1 MRRILVATV
10 KELVD
15 SYIEILPESAS
26 SVQVRETKMAF
37 IAGMYAFRNLS
48 IAAAN
53 QKSIEMAET
62 RMVMMEREL
71 EIVKNELIKE
81 GEEARDASK

>member
-1 MRRILVATV
+1 MTTV

-15 SYIEILPESAS
+15 SYIEILPKGVG
-26 SVQVRETKMAF
+26 SVQVRATKMAF

-48 IAAAN
+48 ITAAN

-81 GEEARDASK
+81 GKEALKCSS